1 MRVNTKGYGGRSL
14 RKTANVYTNDK
25 LRPQQDLVITG
36 KVDNFAQISP
46 QHISLRGFVGDPVK
60 GMVSIVPEKK
70 YPFKILSAKAESG
83 KNISIQLDEVQKADG
98 AAYEL
103 KVENI
108 SQQSGRY
115 HDTIVLQTDSQ
126 VRPELDVKVYGYL
139 RARKRQ

>member
-1 MRVNTKGYGGRSL
+1 M
-14 RKTANVYTNDK
+14 
-25 LRPQQDLVITG
+25 TG
-36 KVDNFAQISP
+36 QVDNFAKISP
-46 QHISLRGFVGDPVK
+46 QHLSLRGSVGDSIK

-83 KNISIQLDEVQKADG
+83 KNITVQLDEVQKADG

-115 HDTIVLQTDSQ
+115 HDTIVLQTNSQ
-126 VRPELDVKVYGYL
+126 VMPELDVKVYGYL
-139 RARKRQ
+139 RARKLQ